1 MLPTVA
7 MGCLQLGQTRPV
19 ILGGCGLLIGLNPE
33 RSIGAPDAAL
43 RYYPRQSLTDVANQP
58 QMRKP
63 RIRLSV
69 VFAVIV
75 IVLAWLGMVIAA
87 LKFIARGMPR

>member
-1 MLPTVA
+1 
-7 MGCLQLGQTRPV
+7 
-19 ILGGCGLLIGLNPE
+19 
-33 RSIGAPDAAL
+33 
-43 RYYPRQSLTDVANQP
+43 LTDVANQP

-75 IVLAWLGMVIAA
+75 IVLAWLGMVTAA
-87 LKFIARGMPR
+87 LEFIARGMPH